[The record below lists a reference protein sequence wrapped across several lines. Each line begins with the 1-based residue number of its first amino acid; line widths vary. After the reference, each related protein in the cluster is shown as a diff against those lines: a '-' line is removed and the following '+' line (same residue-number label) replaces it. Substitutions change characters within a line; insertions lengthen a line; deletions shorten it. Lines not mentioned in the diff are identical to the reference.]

1 MKKFIKTAFA
11 GLLLCLLLLAG
22 SISVHAQIHFDRAS
36 VNVLNGSSRKVRI
49 SCKGKYS
56 VATTDDSIATVTHS
70 GKVKGKKAGSCE
82 IVVTCGAESARLPV
96 HVLRS
101 LRDGSILFLG
111 HRGYQGK
118 YPENTISS
126 FEGALNY
133 GADGV
138 ELDVHITNSKDLL
151 VFHDGSLSRVSG
163 KQGKIRNL
171 TEQTRKKYRVKGGGK
186 SDQIPTLEEALRYLK
201 SRNATVFIHL
211 KNGKKFT
218 GSNADLVARCIRECG
233 MEKQCVVF
241 NSNCDS
247 IWYFTAHHPDIP
259 TGFFYGGSSP
269 SQARGR
275 MRKAASRGASWFFF
289 YSKRP
294 VFFSMIQYAHQC
306 GLRAALYQTRKKSDI
321 LQLLDYGADF
331 TIMYRR
337 LI

>member
-1 MKKFIKTAFA
+1 MKDRSLPMKKFIKTAFA

-22 SISVHAQIHFDRAS
+22 SISVHAQIQFDRAS

-186 SDQIPTLEEALRYLK
+186 SDA
-201 SRNATVFIHL
+201 A
-211 KNGKKFT
+211 
-218 GSNADLVARCIRECG
+218 
-233 MEKQCVVF
+233 
-241 NSNCDS
+241 
-247 IWYFTAHHPDIP
+247 
-259 TGFFYGGSSP
+259 
-269 SQARGR
+269 
-275 MRKAASRGASWFFF
+275 MRIS
-289 YSKRP
+289 
-294 VFFSMIQYAHQC
+294 
-306 GLRAALYQTRKKSDI
+306 LRAASGSAGWKNSALCSTAIVTASGISRHIIRISRQGFSMAAVLPLRRVAICEK
-321 LQLLDYGADF
+321 LLPEVPRGSSF
-331 TIMYRR
+331 TVKD
-337 LI
+337 LFPSV

>member
-22 SISVHAQIHFDRAS
+22 SISVHAQIQFDRAS

-201 SRNATVFIHL
+201 SGISRHIIRISRQGFSMAAVL
-211 KNGKKFT
+211 P
-218 GSNADLVARCIRECG
+218 LRRVAVC
-233 MEKQCVVF
+233 EKLLPEV
-241 NSNCDS
+241 
-247 IWYFTAHHPDIP
+247 PR
-259 TGFFYGGSSP
+259 GSSFTVKDLFP
-269 SQARGR
+269 S
-275 MRKAASRGASWFFF
+275 
-289 YSKRP
+289 
-294 VFFSMIQYAHQC
+294 V
-306 GLRAALYQTRKKSDI
+306 
-321 LQLLDYGADF
+321 
-331 TIMYRR
+331 
-337 LI
+337 